1 MTTVLESTKRI
12 ARFEVIRALGRGG
25 QGAVWL
31 AHDPDLRRDVA
42 IKTLTMD
49 GSHAS
54 VQALLDEAVIVSR
67 LAHPNIV
74 TLYGAGQ
81 EDGNP
86 YLVFEYVGGHTLAM
100 VIRDGGRLM
109 PTRAVEIA
117 IQMLR
122 ALHSAHLKDVV
133 HRDVK
138 PANVMITDDGVARV
152 MDFSIAALMSDELPG
167 EKGFHGTPAYMAPEY
182 VADRSFGPRSDV
194 FSVGMVL
201 YEMLTGQPAVAGD
214 NVLEV
219 MHRLAN
225 LPFKVPS
232 ALVPELDEQLDAIVM
247 RALIKLPG
255 ERYQSAEQ
263 MAESLAVWLA
273 PAVTPPGEAVGTN
286 GTLDF
291 VLRRIRHKGDFPSLA
306 NTIGAI
312 NRAADSDSEDVASLS
327 GSILKDFAL
336 TNKLLRLVN
345 TARYGQFGG
354 SISTVSRAIVVLGY
368 ETIRTIAVTL
378 MLFEHLQNKSQAID
392 LKDEVL
398 ASYFGGVLARELV
411 AKAGIR
417 DAEEAFICAMFH
429 NLGRLLV
436 AFYLYEEHREIQTLV
451 GRGTDYD
458 KAAVQ
463 VLGVSCLDLGAAI
476 ARSWNFPDK
485 IVRSMCAAD
494 EAQARKSANDGDRLQ
509 MLSQLTSNV
518 CDLIRDVPADRR
530 RARLKALATRYG
542 TSLGFTAPQLEAA
555 VRSAVEEVAHNA
567 PGLDLVVG
575 TSSFMREAMRT
586 CNPDAIDPSGADEPA
601 SSALANTVL
610 KAPTDAATQPAQ
622 RHLLLAVGIQ
632 DISQSLVGDYQL
644 NDILR
649 VILETMY
656 LGMGFT
662 RVLLC
667 IHHPATQSLKSR
679 FGFGPDTD
687 RIIRDGFAIPL
698 AEARDVFNVA
708 ISRGADI
715 HVEDVN
721 APSIRTHVP
730 AWYRERITAQSLA
743 LFPVMVNG
751 KPFGLFYGDCD
762 QAHGLNFGADTLA
775 QLKTLRNQA
784 VLAIKAS
791 RR

>member
-1 MTTVLESTKRI
+1 MAAVLDSTKRI

-31 AHDPDLRRDVA
+31 AHDPELRRDVA

-49 GSHAS
+49 GTHAS

-74 TLYGAGQ
+74 TLYDAGQ
-81 EDGNP
+81 EDGSP
-86 YLVFEYVGGHTLAM
+86 YLVFEYVGGQTLSAL
-100 VIRDGGRLM
+100 IRDGGRVM
-109 PTRAVEIA
+109 PNRAVEIA

-122 ALHSAHLKDVV
+122 ALHSAHLKGVV

-138 PANVMITDDGVARV
+138 PANVMITDDGIARI
-152 MDFSIAALMSDELPG
+152 MDFGIAALMSDELPG
-167 EKGFHGTPAYMAPEY
+167 EDGFHGTPAYMAPEY
-182 VADRSFGPRSDV
+182 VADRSFSPRSDV

-201 YEMLTGQPAVAGD
+201 YEMLTGHPAVAGD
-214 NVLEV
+214 NVFEV

-225 LPFKVPS
+225 VPFKAPS
-232 ALVPELDEQLDAIVM
+232 ERVSELDEQLDAIVM
-247 RALIKLPG
+247 RALAKKPG

-263 MAESLAVWLA
+263 MADSLAAWLA
-273 PAVTPPGEAVGTN
+273 PHVTGPGEAAGTN

-291 VLRRIRHKGDFPSLA
+291 VLRRIRHKSDFPSLA

-312 NRAADSDSEDVASLS
+312 NQAADSDCESVASLS
-327 GSILKDFAL
+327 DSILKDFAL

-345 TARYGQFGG
+345 TAHYGQFGG
-354 SISTVSRAIVVLGY
+354 SISTVSRAIMVLGY
-368 ETIRTIAVTL
+368 EPIRTIAITL
-378 MLFEHLQNKSQAID
+378 MLFEHLQNKSQASA

-411 AKAGIR
+411 SKAGIR

-436 AFYLYEEHREIQTLV
+436 AFYLYEEHREIQALV
-451 GRGTDYD
+451 ARGTDHG

-463 VLGVSCLDLGAAI
+463 VLGVSCLELGAAV

-485 IVRSMCAAD
+485 IVRSMRTTD
-494 EAQARKSANDGDRLQ
+494 EAQVRKPANDGDRLQ
-509 MLSQLTSNV
+509 MLSQLTSSV
-518 CDLIRDVPADRR
+518 CGVIRDVPADGRGV
-530 RARLKALATRYG
+530 RLKALATRYG
-542 TSLGFTAPQLEAA
+542 ASLGFTAVQLEAA

-567 PGLDLVVG
+567 PDLDLVAG
-575 TSSFMREAMRT
+575 ASGFMREAMRT
-586 CNPDAIDPSGADEPA
+586 CNPEDAGMSGADEPA
-601 SSALANTVL
+601 GDALASTMLN
-610 KAPTDAATQPAQ
+610 APSEVASQPEQ
-622 RHLLLAVGIQ
+622 RHHLLAVGIQ

-649 VILETMY
+649 IILETMY
-656 LGMGFT
+656 RGMGFT

-667 IHHPATQSLKSR
+667 IRNPATMSLKSR
-679 FGFGPDTD
+679 FGFGLDTD

-698 AEARDVFNVA
+698 AAAKDVFHVA

-715 HVEDVN
+715 YVEDVN
-721 APSIRTHVP
+721 ASSIRTHVP
-730 AWYRERITAQSLA
+730 AWYRERIPAQSFA
-743 LFPVMVNG
+743 LFPVMVNR

-762 QAHGLNFGADTLA
+762 QARGLSFGADTLA

-784 VLAIKAS
+784 VLAIKVGG
-791 RR
+791 R